1 MTKRISVALTTILV
15 FMSLAFPVFGQSAK
29 EVVLSSP
36 DLAVS
41 IKDLQSNPLQLEAAY
56 KLGNKVAVFCANCHG
71 NNGNSVKPDIP
82 NLAGQNPLYLL
93 EQMRQ
98 FSSGERHNEFMEG
111 LIKAL
116 KSQEKVSA
124 IIYFSSQEVLSKPAG
139 NTALATKGQN
149 YYSKN
154 CISCHG
160 EQGRGN
166 DKMARI
172 AGQQPNYLSLALK
185 HYRDGSNIRRDALM
199 AASTQQMTD
208 ADIAAVVAYI
218 TAMK

>member
-1 MTKRISVALTTILV
+1 MAKRISVALTTLLV
-15 FMSLAFPVFGQSAK
+15 SMSLAFPVFGQSAK
-29 EVVLSSP
+29 DAGASGADLST
-36 DLAVS
+36 S
-41 IKDLQSNPLQLEAAY
+41 IKEAQSNPLQMETAY
-56 KLGNKVAVFCANCHG
+56 KLGSRVAVFCANCHG
-71 NNGNSVKPDIP
+71 NSGNSVKPDIP

-98 FSSGERHNEFMEG
+98 FTSGERHNEFMEG

-116 KSQEKVSA
+116 KPQEKVGA
-124 IIYFSSQEVLSKPAG
+124 IIYFSSQEILPKPTD
-139 NTALATKGQN
+139 NTTLAVKGQS
-149 YYSKN
+149 YYRKN
-154 CISCHG
+154 CLSCHG

-185 HYRDGSNIRRDALM
+185 RYRDGSSVRRDALM

-208 ADIAAVVAYI
+208 ADIAAVITYV